1 MRKSAVKANLEA
13 EKFRR
18 KHGLSGWVDVIA
30 LAHKLGLEVYERAM
44 PADELH
50 EVIVKTNVAVS
61 EELSE
66 PEQRWAIAH
75 GIGHHALHSTGNQV
89 WLRAN
94 SGLADKLERQ
104 AEEFAYDLLVN
115 LDEARDEGLRTA
127 PEIAAYFGVPADFVE
142 VQGRLMRV

>member
-1 MRKSAVKANLEA
+1 MRANLEA

-94 SGLADKLERQ
+94 SGLADKLER

-115 LDEARDEGLRTA
+115 LDEAWDEGLRTA
-127 PEIAAYFGVPADFVE
+127 PEIAAHFGVPVE
-142 VQGRLMRV
+142 MVRMQGRLW